1 MYCNGNT
8 LCHWLYVGVWTC
20 GHYTPLV
27 RPGMDFGPTNFPAV
41 IDSPMK
47 CTWFVLGPSGKMAIE
62 FLYADLA
69 NSNCESHTGNCIAVL
84 QPRGRDDIHSSSQIQ
99 RISVD
104 RSSAIVYLFI
114 YDVPPGFRG
123 IHARVIM
130 TEE

>member
-1 MYCNGNT
+1 MVIHCVIG
-8 LCHWLYVGVWTC
+8 CIGVWTC
-20 GHYTPLV
+20 GRSIV
-27 RPGMDFGPTNFPAV
+27 RPGMDFGPANFPAV

-47 CTWFVLGPSGKMAIE
+47 CTWFVIGPAGKMAIE

-69 NSNCESHTGNCIAVL
+69 NNNCESPTGNCIAV
-84 QPRGRDDIHSSSQIQ
+84 QQTSWRDDIHSSSQIQ

-104 RSSAIVYLFI
+104 RSSAIVYMFI

-123 IHARVIM
+123 LHARFIM